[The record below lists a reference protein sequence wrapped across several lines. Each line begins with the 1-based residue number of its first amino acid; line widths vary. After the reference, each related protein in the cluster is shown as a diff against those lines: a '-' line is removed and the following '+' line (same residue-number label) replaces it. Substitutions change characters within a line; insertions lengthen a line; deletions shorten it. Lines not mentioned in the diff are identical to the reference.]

1 MDQVLSAKRVLVTV
15 GAVFIGLNLFESLLF
30 RSNSVVFQYNLSIA
44 KRENLL
50 SFHFVLNVINIF

>member
-30 RSNSVVFQYNLSIA
+30 RSNSVVFQYNLSIG

-50 SFHFVLNVINIF
+50 SFHFVLNVTNIF